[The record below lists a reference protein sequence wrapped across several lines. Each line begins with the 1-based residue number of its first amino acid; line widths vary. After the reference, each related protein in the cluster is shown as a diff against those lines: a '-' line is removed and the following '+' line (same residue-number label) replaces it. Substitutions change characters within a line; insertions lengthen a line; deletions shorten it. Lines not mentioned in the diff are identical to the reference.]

1 MFHHT
6 QQGSIEPDRFE
17 DLQTLKA
24 WILEQ
29 NFGGQR
35 AQAGRLI
42 FAT

>member
-6 QQGSIEPDRFE
+6 QQGSIAPYRFE
-17 DLQTLKA
+17 DLQTLKTRV
-24 WILEQ
+24 LEQ
-29 NFGGQR
+29 NIGGQR